1 MKVGYFFLLSPS
13 NIRLNIASIEARFTI
28 SRTWGFFEHAE
39 VIASDTRLPRPPRN
53 PTHVDVLSFPSSETA
68 KNATP
73 HLSEIPPP
81 AGSNIALS
89 SSAICPTRVAK
100 STGSPGW
107 SVLDSD
113 VGRTRLAG
121 SYSTAYVKPVFASST
136 FTAMQFQERGT
147 ISQGIFFTLKCPLVG
162 VFDDLVLHLAEPGD
176 GIGFEADRL
185 RFARNIPAA
194 DD

>member
-73 HLSEIPPP
+73 HLSEISPPR
-81 AGSNIALS
+81 
-89 SSAICPTRVAK
+89 RVEH
-100 STGSPGW
+100 SFEFLGDLPDTGSEIDRLPGLVGFGFRRW
-107 SVLDSD
+107 ADEVSGFVLD
-113 VGRTRLAG
+113 
-121 SYSTAYVKPVFASST
+121 
-136 FTAMQFQERGT
+136 
-147 ISQGIFFTLKCPLVG
+147 GI
-162 VFDDLVLHLAEPGD
+162 
-176 GIGFEADRL
+176 R
-185 RFARNIPAA
+185 
-194 DD
+194 